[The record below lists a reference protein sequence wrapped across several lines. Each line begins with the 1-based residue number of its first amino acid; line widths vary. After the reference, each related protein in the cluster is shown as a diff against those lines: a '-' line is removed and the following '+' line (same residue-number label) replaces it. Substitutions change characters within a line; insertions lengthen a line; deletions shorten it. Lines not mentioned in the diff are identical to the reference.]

1 MASKDR
7 YKIPVSMDR
16 SFLDHEIGLSGGG
29 WQLPPIPI
37 KVMLFWAGAVLGL
50 FWLVSNTFV
59 GEADWWLIGAFI
71 VLWLAMAAFLG
82 KYNKTKE
89 MAFSK
94 VPAFVEYVPASARRV
109 LTRKSADPSPFYAV
123 ARVDGIDD
131 SGLITWADGTVGQAY
146 VVVGSASI
154 LVFEEDKKAIL
165 NRVDSFFRKIDTN
178 VELTFLTM
186 KESQRV
192 YKQLAHLDAINVAL
206 QDRDPELVEL
216 MQERFDILRD
226 YVGGSFMSI
235 HQYLVLKA
243 DSLEALRRAHS
254 VLSTETEDSS
264 LMIKQATML
273 DRRDA
278 ESMLSVLYTGA
289 DAAV

>member
-29 WQLPPIPI
+29 WQLSSIPI
-37 KVMLFWAGAVLGL
+37 KVMLFWGGAVLVL

-59 GEADWWLIGAFI
+59 GDADWWLIGAFV

-109 LTRKSADPSPFYAV
+109 LTRKSSDPSPFYSV